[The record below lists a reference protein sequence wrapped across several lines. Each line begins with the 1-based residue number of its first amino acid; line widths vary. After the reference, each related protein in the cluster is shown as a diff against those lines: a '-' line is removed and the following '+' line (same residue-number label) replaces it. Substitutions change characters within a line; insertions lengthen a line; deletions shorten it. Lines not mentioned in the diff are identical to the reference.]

1 MAVVDI
7 ERSDVC
13 NGSIF
18 DDFSGGRRLADVRFE
33 RGAIDDNVE
42 ELTGDRTKT
51 PRTRIRHQPQAVF
64 IMTRLLGPLG
74 GPNPAFRVRRSGG
87 RHRRPPQRDRR

>member
-42 ELTGDRTKT
+42 ELTGDRTKLHAHASS
-51 PRTRIRHQPQAVF
+51 I
-64 IMTRLLGPLG
+64 GPK
-74 GPNPAFRVRRSGG
+74 RSSS
-87 RHRRPPQRDRR
+87 